1 MPPWQRRS
9 RAICARATES
19 SRSPRKLPRTHTV
32 AFENWSQSNIDV
44 LRLKRLLMGG
54 GIGAA
59 ALAGGMIY
67 LVVTSEAAAEEP
79 EEEDKVVE
87 VQLAKEPEPEPEPPP
102 PPPPELKP
110 HKPNPGPRLQKLE
123 VPSTISDEKL
133 QEKEAKPSNGGG
145 DPYEKDGGDGTPG
158 PEKAVVEAPAPPP
171 PPPPPPP
178 IVKDK
183 PRPVSETDTPPEL
196 IGEAIIPE
204 MPAEAKAAG
213 IEGTVIVR
221 WVVTETGAVSDVRV
235 LKGPPELHGVCLA
248 AVKAMRF
255 KPGRDADGVARAFT
269 RIKKFKFKLRT

>member
-1 MPPWQRRS
+1 M
-9 RAICARATES
+9 
-19 SRSPRKLPRTHTV
+19 
-32 AFENWSQSNIDV
+32 AFENWSQRNIDV

-59 ALAGGMIY
+59 ALVGGMAY
-67 LVVTSEAAAEEP
+67 LVLTSKAAAEEP
-79 EEEDKVVE
+79 EQDDKVVE

-123 VPSTISDEKL
+123 VPTTISDEKL
-133 QEKEAKPSNGGG
+133 QEKEAKPANGGG
-145 DPYEKDGGDGTPG
+145 DPYEKGGGDGTGG
-158 PEKAVVEAPAPPP
+158 PEKAVVDAPAPPP
-171 PPPPPPP
+171 PPPPPPQ

-196 IGEAIIPE
+196 LGEAIIPE

-235 LKGPPELHGVCLA
+235 LKGPPELHAVCLA

-255 KPGRDADGVARAFT
+255 RPGRDADGMPRAFT